1 MHPIRLIVMQHIVFK
16 LCNLPLVFFFFFLL
30 LDMAPKLGGKLKTKA
45 KRNPGSSSSSGLAV
59 GVRFL
64 SEKCE
69 EAYETLNKYR
79 SIWGEREIVLS
90 ELDPYIHRT
99 FVARNWVSLCEVFEP
114 LPAALIREFYSNLS
128 VYSTQ
133 LLGSVVTNLP

>member
-1 MHPIRLIVMQHIVFK
+1 MHHIRLIVMQHIVYK
-16 LCNLPLVFFFFFLL
+16 LCNLPLVFFFLL

-45 KRNPGSSSSSGLAV
+45 KRNPGSSSSSSSAV

-79 SIWGEREIVLS
+79 SI
-90 ELDPYIHRT
+90 
-99 FVARNWVSLCEVFEP
+99 
-114 LPAALIREFYSNLS
+114 
-128 VYSTQ
+128 
-133 LLGSVVTNLP
+133 

>member
-1 MHPIRLIVMQHIVFK
+1 MHHIRLIVMQHIVFK
-16 LCNLPLVFFFFFLL
+16 LCNLPLVFFFLL

-45 KRNPGSSSSSGLAV
+45 KRNPGSSSSSSSAV

-90 ELDPYIHRT
+90 ELDPSIGRT
-99 FVARNWVSLCEVFEP
+99 FVARNWVSLSELSDTP
-114 LPAALIREFYSNLS
+114 PAALITELFSNLS
-128 VYSTQ
+128 VYSE
-133 LLGSVVTNLP
+133 VTSGHYLATWICG